1 MGASIA
7 RVDRGGMG
15 HDVLLRAALVMPL
28 LYVILRSVHV
38 FASSAS
44 QAGEAFSYYLVNG
57 LLDGVPI
64 AVWGLALV
72 LLVLGTEKMLAW
84 AVVCVGGFAVSAY
97 GLLGFLEVGRRLNMV
112 LAFGLYVALFGLWKV
127 LQKRRTDEPS
137 DPEPE
142 A

>member
-1 MGASIA
+1 MS
-7 RVDRGGMG
+7 
-15 HDVLLRAALVMPL
+15 
-28 LYVILRSVHV
+28 
-38 FASSAS
+38 FASSAPKL
-44 QAGEAFSYYLVNG
+44 GRLFSYYLVNG

-64 AVWGLALV
+64 ASGVWPSCCSF
-72 LLVLGTEKMLAW
+72 W
-84 AVVCVGGFAVSAY
+84 ARRRCWPGPVVCVGGFAVSAY